1 MIMKMPLYCKDF
13 KCIADKCKDNCC
25 VGWEIDIDPSSA
37 EYYDSVGGEFGDRL
51 KSNIE
56 KGEVCSFKLKGERC
70 PFLNDSNLCDI
81 IINLGED
88 KLCQICD
95 DHPRYYEWYSDV
107 KEGGIGLCCEEA
119 ARIIVGAKENFST
132 YDIHCDDE
140 GCDDYDERLYDVLSF
155 ARQEIIN
162 ALENEELSL
171 KDRIASVLDYVSDL
185 QFRIDNYDYS
195 KLPLTLRCYEGAR
208 DTDVKA
214 FLESF
219 RYLEPIDANWQEYLQ
234 KLIDDMSDYNGN
246 FTYDKEV
253 ERYLKNI
260 AVYFIWRYFLK
271 GVYDDEII
279 SKTFLMALS
288 VVVIKLMFERE
299 IQSGESLDSEK
310 CSLLAKNYSKE
321 IEYSEENLEM
331 LYNMV
336 YENPAFSK
344 DMILS
349 IL

>member
-1 MIMKMPLYCKDF
+1 MILKMPLYCKEF

-25 VGWEIDIDPSSA
+25 IGWEIDIDPSSA
-37 EYYDSVGGEFGDRL
+37 ECYDSVGGEFGDRL
-51 KSNIE
+51 RNNIE

-119 ARIIVGAKENFST
+119 ARIIVGAKENFGT
-132 YDIHCDDE
+132 YDISCDDE
-140 GCDDYDERLYDVLSF
+140 GCDDYDERLYDVLFF
-155 ARQEIIN
+155 ARQEIID
-162 ALENEELSL
+162 ALENEGFPL
-171 KDRIASVLDYVSDL
+171 KGRIASVLDYVLEL

-195 KLPLTLRCYEGAR
+195 KLPLMLQNYEMMGDA
-208 DTDVKA
+208 DVKA

-219 RYLEPIDANWQEYLQ
+219 RCLEPIDANWQEYLQ

-246 FTYDKEV
+246 VAYDKEC

-288 VVVIKLMFERE
+288 IVTIKLMFERE
-299 IQSGESLDSEK
+299 IQNGESLDIEK
-310 CSLLAKNYSKE
+310 CSQLAKNYSKE

-336 YENPAFSK
+336 YENPAFTK
-344 DMILS
+344 DNILS
-349 IL
+349 VL

>member
-1 MIMKMPLYCKDF
+1 MILKMPFYCKDF

-37 EYYDSVGGEFGDRL
+37 EYYDSVSGEFGDRL
-51 KSNIE
+51 RSNIE
-56 KGEVCSFKLKGERC
+56 KSEVCSFKLKGERC

-81 IINLGED
+81 IISLGED

-119 ARIIVGAKENFST
+119 ARIIVGAKEKFAT
-132 YDIHCDDE
+132 YDVPCNDE

-155 ARQEIIN
+155 ARQEIIGV
-162 ALENEELSL
+162 LENEELSL
-171 KDRIASVLDYVSDL
+171 KDRMASVLYYVSDL

-195 KLPLTLRCYEGAR
+195 KLPLTAR
-208 DTDVKA
+208 HCEQSGDSDIKA

-219 RYLEPIDANWQEYLQ
+219 RCLEPIDTNWQEYLQ
-234 KLIDDMSDYNGN
+234 KLIDDISAADRAV
-246 FTYDKEV
+246 TCDKDV
-253 ERYLKNI
+253 DGYLKNI

-288 VVVIKLMFERE
+288 VTAIKLMFERE
-299 IQSGESLDSEK
+299 LLKWESLDSEK

-331 LYNMV
+331 LCNMV
-336 YENPAFSK
+336 YENSAFSK
-344 DMILS
+344 ENILS

>member
-1 MIMKMPLYCKDF
+1 MILKMPLYCKEF

-37 EYYDSVGGEFGDRL
+37 EYYDSVNGEFGDRL
-51 KSNIE
+51 RSNIE

-88 KLCQICD
+88 KLCQICG

-119 ARIIVGAKENFST
+119 ARIIVGTEENFDT
-132 YDIHCDDE
+132 YDISCDDE
-140 GCDDYDERLYDVLSF
+140 GCDDYEERLYDVLFF

-162 ALENEELSL
+162 ALENEGFSL
-171 KDRIASVLDYVSDL
+171 NDRIASVLDYVLEL

-195 KLPLTLRCYEGAR
+195 KLPLTLQSYEDESDA
-208 DTDVKA
+208 DAKA
-214 FLESF
+214 LLESF
-219 RYLEPIDANWQEYLQ
+219 RCLEPIDASWQEYLQ
-234 KLIDDMSDYNGN
+234 KLIDDMSGYDGN
-246 FTYDKEV
+246 VTNDKEV

-288 VVVIKLMFERE
+288 VATIKLMFERE
-299 IQSGESLDSEK
+299 IQNGESLDVEK
-310 CSLLAKNYSKE
+310 CSQLAKNYSKE

-336 YENPAFSK
+336 YENPAFAK
-344 DMILS
+344 DNILS

>member
-1 MIMKMPLYCKDF
+1 MILKMPYYCKSF

-37 EYYDSVGGEFGDRL
+37 EYYDSVDGEFGDRL
-51 KSNIE
+51 RNNID

-81 IINLGED
+81 ITNLGED

-119 ARIIVGAKENFST
+119 ARIIVGAKEKFAT
-132 YDIHCDDE
+132 YDIPCDDE
-140 GCDDYDERLYDVLSF
+140 GCDDYDEKLYDVLCF

-162 ALENEELSL
+162 ALENEELAF

-185 QFRIDNYDYS
+185 QFRIDNYDYCEI
-195 KLPLTLRCYEGAR
+195 PLTIQCCEQKSG
-208 DTDVKA
+208 DIKA

-234 KLIDDMSDYNGN
+234 KLIDDMSNYNGN

-288 VVVIKLMFERE
+288 VAAIKLMFERE
-299 IQSGESLDSEK
+299 LLGGERLDSEI

-321 IEYSEENLEM
+321 IEYSEENLGM
-331 LYNMV
+331 LYDMV

-344 DMILS
+344 DNILS

>member
-1 MIMKMPLYCKDF
+1 MILKMPLYCKEF

-37 EYYDSVGGEFGDRL
+37 EYYDSVNGEFGDRL
-51 KSNIE
+51 RSNIE
-56 KGEVCSFKLKGERC
+56 KGEICSFKLKGERC

-88 KLCQICD
+88 KLCQICG

-119 ARIIVGAKENFST
+119 ARIIVGTEENFDT
-132 YDIHCDDE
+132 YDIPCVDE
-140 GCDDYDERLYDVLSF
+140 GCDDYEERLYDVLFF

-162 ALENEELSL
+162 ALENEGFSL
-171 KDRIASVLDYVSDL
+171 NDRIASVLDYVLEL

-195 KLPLTLRCYEGAR
+195 KLPLTLQSYEDESDA
-208 DTDVKA
+208 DSKA
-214 FLESF
+214 LLESF
-219 RYLEPIDANWQEYLQ
+219 RCLEPIDASWQEYLQ
-234 KLIDDMSDYNGN
+234 KLIDDMSGYDGN
-246 FTYDKEV
+246 VTNDKEV

-288 VVVIKLMFERE
+288 VATIKLMFERE
-299 IQSGESLDSEK
+299 IQNGESLDVEK
-310 CSLLAKNYSKE
+310 CSQLAKNYSKE

-336 YENPAFSK
+336 YENPAFAK
-344 DMILS
+344 DNILS